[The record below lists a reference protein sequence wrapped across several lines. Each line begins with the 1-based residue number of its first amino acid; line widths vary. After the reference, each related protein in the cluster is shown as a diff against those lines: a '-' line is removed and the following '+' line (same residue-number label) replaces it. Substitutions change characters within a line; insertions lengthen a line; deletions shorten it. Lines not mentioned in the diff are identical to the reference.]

1 MLEHL
6 TLADPDPILSL
17 MVRYREDARPG
28 KIDLG
33 VGVYRDDAGLTPILA
48 AVREAERRYVAAQA
62 SKVYVG
68 IVGDAEFNQRIAEL
82 TLGPAYDP
90 GRSRAV
96 QTPGGS
102 GALRVLMDLVH
113 LAHPHATL
121 WLSEPTWPNHL
132 MIAQAA
138 HLATT
143 RYPYV
148 DETGALVFDAMLAA
162 LRKAMPGDV
171 ALIHGSC
178 HNPTGVDLNL
188 SQWAAVADLL
198 AERGIIPLVDIAY
211 QGFGAGLDEDAAGLR
226 LLVAKVPEVLIAVS
240 CSKNFG
246 VYRDRVG
253 AAVVVA
259 RDAAE
264 AGAAGS
270 RMGTVARAL
279 YSMPPHHGAA
289 LVATVL
295 GDPALKAEWQA
306 ELASMRDRMRVLR
319 SGLADAL
326 RRATNSARFDS
337 IATGNGMF
345 TRLGLSAA
353 QIDRLRDERAVYAI
367 SDSRINIAGL
377 PGERLDELAAH
388 IAAVL

>member
-33 VGVYRDDAGLTPILA
+33 VGVYRDEEGATPIPA
-48 AVREAERRYVAAQA
+48 AVLEAERRYVPLQTT
-62 SKVYVG
+62 KVYVG
-68 IVGDAEFNQRIAEL
+68 TAGDAVFNRSLAEL
-82 TLGPAYDP
+82 TLGPAYEP
-90 GRSRAV
+90 ARTRVV

-102 GALRVLMDLVH
+102 GALRVAMDLVY

-121 WLSEPTWPNHL
+121 WLSDPTWPNHL

-138 HLATT
+138 HLSTT

-148 DETGALVFDAMLAA
+148 DETGALGFEAMIAA

-188 SQWAAVADLL
+188 AQWEAVADTL
-198 AERGIIPLVDIAY
+198 AERGVTPLIDIAY
-211 QGFGAGLDEDAAGLR
+211 QGFGEGLDEDAAGLR
-226 LLVAKVPEVLIAVS
+226 LVVRKLPEVLIAVS

-253 AAVVVA
+253 AAMVVA
-259 RDAAE
+259 QTSAEADAA
-264 AGAAGS
+264 AS
-270 RMGTVARAL
+270 RMGAIGRTL

-289 LVATVL
+289 VVATVL
-295 GDPALKAEWQA
+295 GDPGLKAEWQA
-306 ELASMRDRMRVLR
+306 ELAAMRDRMRALR
-319 SGLADAL
+319 ADLADAL

-345 TRLGLSAA
+345 ARLGLSTA

-377 PGERLDELAAH
+377 PGDRLEELAAH